1 MCKTCGSSQERIGY
15 CVMCGRELCH
25 ACVNPINLRVH
36 LAHSSEKRSASNRAE
51 VGVSP
56 YLDHRGA
63 RSVEEPKYVPRSP
76 L

>member
-1 MCKTCGSSQERIGY
+1 
-15 CVMCGRELCH
+15 MCGRELCH

-56 YLDHRGA
+56 YLDHRVQDLWKSQNTYLA
-63 RSVEEPKYVPRSP
+63 RLYRYDHREMIEVW
-76 L
+76 